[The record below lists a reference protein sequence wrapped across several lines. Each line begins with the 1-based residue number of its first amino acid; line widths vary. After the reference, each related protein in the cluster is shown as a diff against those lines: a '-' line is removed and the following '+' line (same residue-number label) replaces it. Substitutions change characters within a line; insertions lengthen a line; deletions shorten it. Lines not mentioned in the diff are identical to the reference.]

1 MPYRRRILE
10 MLKFPRLLRGE
21 AVLQSLWSQVP
32 TVISHVGAQAAL
44 PDREWGPNTGANE
57 NVRFCLLNFFPLD
70 WLYGNVKTAIITCHL
85 SV

>member
-32 TVISHVGAQAAL
+32 TVISHAGARAAL
-44 PDREWGPNTGANE
+44 RVRDWGPNTGANE
-57 NVRFCLLNFFPLD
+57 NVRFCLFCYY
-70 WLYGNVKTAIITCHL
+70 WLYGNVKTAIIACHL